1 MENIKIELVW
11 MIFVQIL
18 SIAFFAGVYVATQ
31 KSFKENLLRIEKG
44 FEKQFEDLKKSFDEK
59 IADLKANF
67 HEKFEAVEKKQDKH
81 NNLIERMAIVEQS
94 TKSAHH
100 RIDTIT
106 GE

>member
-1 MENIKIELVW
+1 MPGL
-11 MIFVQIL
+11 L
-18 SIAFFAGVYVATQ
+18 SAAPQGSLIYKDIQ